1 MREKSKDTVLTPKE
15 RHDTIIE
22 KGGVKCMT
30 KETERFTLRLT
41 KELKWKLDESRKRMG
56 ISLNA
61 LVVQILWNWTECKDD
76 EERKG
81 ESKTIRQKVSV
92 EREQVTIRLPVEL
105 REKIQG
111 KADKEGQSFNTEL
124 ILLIRK
130 VLEEG

>member
-1 MREKSKDTVLTPKE
+1 MRKEKENP
-15 RHDTIIE
+15 
-22 KGGVKCMT
+22 
-30 KETERFTLRLT
+30 
-41 KELKWKLDESRKRMG
+41 
-56 ISLNA
+56 
-61 LVVQILWNWTECKDD
+61 
-76 EERKG
+76 
-81 ESKTIRQKVSV
+81 KTIRQKVSV

>member
-81 ESKTIRQKVSV
+81 ESPNYSPESSRDTDNQYLHIF
-92 EREQVTIRLPVEL
+92 T
-105 REKIQG
+105 
-111 KADKEGQSFNTEL
+111 KEGVLWQNRNIHVPL
-124 ILLIRK
+124 NLQKDGRK
-130 VLEEG
+130 E